1 MPEELEKELGKQEP
15 LDEADKVS
23 NKKPDSSKEK
33 DKDIK
38 ESDKTLDHEIL
49 ESMLR
54 TGENTDG
61 MFTPKSEED
70 FEKPDEKSKIS
81 IGKKIEP
88 KGKYET
94 KFKNDMLK
102 HPENYKVN
110 TPRGEM
116 TVAEAMREGY
126 DPIAKRFS
134 KEHGQ
139 KKIRDK
145 YLSQLNDAD
154 RASIEAI
161 TDPSAAQV
169 APADAEK
176 FGLAPG
182 SPMIKGQAPQAGS
195 NPLAAL
201 MGGGTP
207 APTTSPVGSPV
218 PGAEESIAPGGQNP
232 ADIMSLLGGN

>member
-23 NKKPDSSKEK
+23 DKKPDDSKQKNKKEDKEK
-33 DKDIK
+33 K
-38 ESDKTLDHEIL
+38 EDDKTLDPEVL

-61 MFTPKSEED
+61 MFTPKGEED
-70 FEKPDEKSKIS
+70 FEKPDEKSKLS

-88 KGKYET
+88 KGKYES

-126 DPIAKRFS
+126 DPIVKRFS

-139 KKIRDK
+139 KKIKDK

-182 SPMIKGQAPQAGS
+182 SPMVKGQAGG

-201 MGGGTP
+201 MGGVP
-207 APTTSPVGSPV
+207 APTAAPVGSPI
-218 PGAEESIAPGGQNP
+218 PGAEESMAPGGQNP
-232 ADIMSLLGGN
+232 ADIMSLLGGK

>member
-23 NKKPDSSKEK
+23 DKKPDDSKQK
-33 DKDIK
+33 DKDKK
-38 ESDKTLDHEIL
+38 EDDKTLDPEIL

-61 MFTPKSEED
+61 MFTPKGEEE
-70 FEKPDEKSKIS
+70 FEKPDEKSKLS
-81 IGKKIEP
+81 IGKKVEP
-88 KGKYET
+88 KGKYEA

-126 DPIAKRFS
+126 DPIVKRFS

-139 KKIRDK
+139 KKIKDK
-145 YLSQLNDAD
+145 YLSQLNDTD

-182 SPMIKGQAPQAGS
+182 SPMVKGQAPQAGG

-201 MGGGTP
+201 MGGAPTP
-207 APTTSPVGSPV
+207 AAAPVGSPV
-218 PGAEESIAPGGQNP
+218 PGAEESMAPGGQNP